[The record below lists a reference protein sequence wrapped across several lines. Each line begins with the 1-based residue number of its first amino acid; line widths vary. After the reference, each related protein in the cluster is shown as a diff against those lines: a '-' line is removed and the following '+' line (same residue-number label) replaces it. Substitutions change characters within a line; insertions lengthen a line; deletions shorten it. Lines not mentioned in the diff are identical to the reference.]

1 MSHSRYLSFI
11 ALAGS
16 FSWIGFGLVL
26 FKLNPFESLG
36 MSLSLFFITFF
47 LALVCTFSLV
57 GFYVRLF
64 LNRNE
69 IYYHHI
75 NISLRQGFLLS
86 ILATIALGL
95 QLLGVLTWW
104 TGLLLVFCMTLLE
117 FYSMLRD
124 HH

>member
-11 ALAGS
+11 ALAGA
-16 FSWIGFGLVL
+16 FSWIGFALVL

-47 LALVCTFSLV
+47 LALLCSFSLV
-57 GFYVRLF
+57 GFYFRLF

-69 IYYHHI
+69 IYYEHI
-75 NISLRQGFLLS
+75 NISLRQGLFLS
-86 ILATIALGL
+86 IVVIIALAL
-95 QLLGVLTWW
+95 QLLGVLSWW

-117 FYSMLRD
+117 FYSMLRS